1 MATSKIKIYQT
12 VLTPARNALVDD
24 LEAYLWSLTPTYQ
37 TESFQYQ
44 KFQLDF
50 YVKINRPQSVIS
62 GHSLGNY
69 VRFEQDGKIWYYF
82 IRNTDW
88 KGVNT
93 VELKLS
99 IDSINTFR
107 NDLTWSDKTT
117 IQREHRD
124 RFYKQRGS
132 TTLIRR
138 IDSESEQIQ
147 SLKIL
152 NETSRIQQQGG
163 QLNWYLI
170 YETRDNLSPDNLNN
184 PIYCYTIADKQITV
198 DKRGA
203 DSYSITPQDL
213 IEGQ

>member
-37 TESFQYQ
+37 TDSFQYQ

-50 YVKINRPQSVIS
+50 YVKINRPQNVIS

-107 NDLTWSDKTT
+107 NDLTWSDKTA

-132 TTLIRR
+132 NTLIRR
-138 IDSESEQIQ
+138 IDPESEQIQ

-152 NETSRIQQQGG
+152 NESSRIQQQGD

-170 YETRDNLSPDNLNN
+170 YETRADLSPDNPNN
-184 PIYCYTIADKQITV
+184 PIDCYTIADKPITIT
-198 DKRGA
+198 KGNTSA
-203 DSYSITPQDL
+203 YSITPTDL
-213 IEGQ
+213 VEGR

>member
-50 YVKINRPQSVIS
+50 YVKINRPQNVIS

-124 RFYKQRGS
+124 RFYKQKGS

-138 IDSESEQIQ
+138 IDPESEQIQ

-152 NETSRIQQQGG
+152 NESSRIQQQGD

-184 PIYCYTIADKQITV
+184 PIYCYAIADKQIII

>member
-37 TESFQYQ
+37 TENFQYQ

-50 YVKINRPQSVIS
+50 YVKINRPQNVIS

-99 IDSINTFR
+99 IDSVNTFR

-132 TTLIRR
+132 NTLIRR
-138 IDSESEQIQ
+138 IDPESEQIQ

-152 NETSRIQQQGG
+152 ESNEKIQQSG
-163 QLNWYLI
+163 
-170 YETRDNLSPDNLNN
+170 DDLS
-184 PIYCYTIADKQITV
+184 
-198 DKRGA
+198 
-203 DSYSITPQDL
+203 
-213 IEGQ
+213 